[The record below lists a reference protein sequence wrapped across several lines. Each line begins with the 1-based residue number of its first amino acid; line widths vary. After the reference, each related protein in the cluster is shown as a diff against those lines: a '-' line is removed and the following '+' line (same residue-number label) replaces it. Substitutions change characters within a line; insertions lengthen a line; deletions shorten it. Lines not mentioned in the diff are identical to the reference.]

1 MVQQIVPNPTLVQ
14 LQEFFVNPLQG
25 NDAADGSPI
34 TPYKTLTRAL
44 QNTFTGTGIIRL
56 SPGTYSI
63 ETGEIFPLIIPERV
77 SLLAQ
82 STMPN
87 HPIVIQGGD
96 DYDSLSFG
104 QQNVALVLKEGAHV
118 RGMTVTNPAA
128 RGTGIW
134 LESNHAVVANCQIV
148 NCGREGIFVT
158 DTASPLILDCMLLN
172 NRASGISF
180 VRYARGEVRRC
191 TLSGNTFGLVASDYA
206 APLIL
211 DSQIQRNRSG
221 IVLSKATR
229 PVLRRNRLEQNTDD
243 GLAVYGQALPDLGQ
257 SQDPANNFFDRN
269 GKVDLRNTTSQTI
282 TAAGNLL
289 SPARVSGK
297 VNLSITQLVNL
308 TASTPAQW
316 GKQPD
321 ASTRPATRSQPS
333 IPVNK
338 LTPVLSPSF
347 TSTSTVATAH
357 QCPDLAGH
365 WAAPFIE
372 ALVGQRLLSTLPD
385 GTFNP
390 DGLLSRAEYA
400 TWIVRA
406 FNLPAK
412 QPSRDFQDV
421 PSQHWAFAS
430 ITQADRIGFITAF
443 AESCFQPEAKLTRLQ
458 AILSLVQGLGLAEGT
473 PDALSQYRDRVQI
486 PSFALGAV
494 AAATQKRLVVSGG
507 EEYRLRPLE
516 PITRAELAGMIYQSL
531 GILGQTCAIA
541 SKYIADAG
549 GDVASFV
556 DVREH
561 WAAPFICSLASQGG
575 MRGTAEGKF
584 YPDRLMTRA
593 EYAVLLSQLF
603 HPAPLRSTKQFQDV
617 PIDHGAYQA
626 IEQVSGSKLMSGFAD
641 GSFRPQQPV
650 SRAQVLLSLVNQLDH
665 EISPVAADVKI
676 LQRYRDQDAI
686 PVAVRPAIA
695 TATAQWLVVN
705 YPKLNYLRP
714 QEFATRAEIAAM
726 LYQALVRLGRA
737 TAIASPYIV
746 HPRHPHQHRTFR
758 QETVVVLDP
767 GHGGTDVGAAG
778 LGNIREIIIP
788 SEPPVGKNPGQPLG
802 GMMSPLPPQYGV
814 PNPIPNPRDPM
825 TVPPMPSSPPPG
837 SPGGAVP
844 PALDTTSSDMSA
856 LPLGMPIMR
865 EKDIVLSVAL
875 EAAELLRQQ
884 GVRVILTRSKD
895 QDLALTQRVQMT
907 QQVPADVFVSLHANA
922 DPMGQIEVN
931 GVETYH
937 YPQDASSTALAQ
949 SIHQTMLQTLDIQD
963 RGVRAANFYVL
974 RSLSIPAAL
983 VEIGY
988 MTGQDDAAN
997 LANFSYRQKVA
1008 AAIVNGILQYVQ
1020 AAIDS

>member
-44 QNTFTGTGIIRL
+44 QNSFTGTGIIRL

-82 STMPN
+82 STAPN
-87 HPIVIQGGD
+87 SPIVIQGGGE
-96 DYDSLSFG
+96 YDSLSFG
-104 QQNVALVLKEGAHV
+104 QQNVTLMLKEGAHV
-118 RGMTVTNPAA
+118 RGITVTNPAA

-229 PVLRRNRLEQNTDD
+229 PVLRRNRLEQNTED

-269 GKVDLRNTTSQTI
+269 GKIDLRNTTSHVI

-289 SPARVSGK
+289 NPTRVSGK
-297 VNLSITQLVNL
+297 VNLSITQLAANL
-308 TASTPAQW
+308 PASTPAPW
-316 GKQPD
+316 GKQPE
-321 ASTRPATRSQPS
+321 STRPAIARSQPS

-338 LTPVLSPSF
+338 LTPVLPPSF
-347 TSTSTVATAH
+347 APTPTVATVH

-412 QPSRDFQDV
+412 QSNRDFQDV
-421 PSQHWAFAS
+421 PPQHWAFAS

-458 AILSLVQGLGLAEGT
+458 VILSLVQGLGLAEGT
-473 PDALSQYRDRVQI
+473 PEALSQYRDRVQI
-486 PSFALGAV
+486 PGFALGAV

-516 PITRAELAGMIYQSL
+516 PITRAELAVMIYQSL
-531 GILGQTCAIA
+531 SVLGQTCAIA
-541 SKYIADAG
+541 SKHIAAAGEDA
-549 GDVASFV
+549 ASFG

-561 WAAPFICSLASQGG
+561 WAASFICSLASQGG
-575 MRGTAEGKF
+575 MRGTSEGKF
-584 YPDRLMTRA
+584 YPDHLMTRA
-593 EYAVLLSQLF
+593 
-603 HPAPLRSTKQFQDV
+603 
-617 PIDHGAYQA
+617 
-626 IEQVSGSKLMSGFAD
+626 
-641 GSFRPQQPV
+641 
-650 SRAQVLLSLVNQLDH
+650 
-665 EISPVAADVKI
+665 
-676 LQRYRDQDAI
+676 
-686 PVAVRPAIA
+686 
-695 TATAQWLVVN
+695 
-705 YPKLNYLRP
+705 
-714 QEFATRAEIAAM
+714 
-726 LYQALVRLGRA
+726 
-737 TAIASPYIV
+737 
-746 HPRHPHQHRTFR
+746 
-758 QETVVVLDP
+758 
-767 GHGGTDVGAAG
+767 
-778 LGNIREIIIP
+778 
-788 SEPPVGKNPGQPLG
+788 
-802 GMMSPLPPQYGV
+802 
-814 PNPIPNPRDPM
+814 
-825 TVPPMPSSPPPG
+825 
-837 SPGGAVP
+837 
-844 PALDTTSSDMSA
+844 
-856 LPLGMPIMR
+856 
-865 EKDIVLSVAL
+865 
-875 EAAELLRQQ
+875 
-884 GVRVILTRSKD
+884 
-895 QDLALTQRVQMT
+895 
-907 QQVPADVFVSLHANA
+907 
-922 DPMGQIEVN
+922 
-931 GVETYH
+931 
-937 YPQDASSTALAQ
+937 
-949 SIHQTMLQTLDIQD
+949 
-963 RGVRAANFYVL
+963 
-974 RSLSIPAAL
+974 
-983 VEIGY
+983 
-988 MTGQDDAAN
+988 
-997 LANFSYRQKVA
+997 
-1008 AAIVNGILQYVQ
+1008 
-1020 AAIDS
+1020 